1 MNFRWDQIDVPWWL
15 PTWTAFVGILMG
27 LMAGYLLINLMERRR
42 ASRAVLDSKRILSDA
57 QKDAEHILKEARL
70 KAQDLHIQAQQE
82 FEQENREQRDEL
94 RVLEA
99 RISRRE
105 TNLDR
110 KLAMLEKKEEKL
122 DQQQE
127 ALNEKKAALES
138 QQVELEQLISSKKTA
153 LAMVS
158 GMSQDEARAALTKVL
173 DDEIR
178 ADAGTLIRH
187 IQEEAKENAEKK
199 AREIIAGAIQRYAA
213 SQVSD
218 MSTSAVPLPN
228 EEMKGRIIG
237 REGRNIRALEAATG
251 VDILI
256 DDTPEVVVVS
266 CFDPLRREIA
276 RVTIERL
283 IADGRIHP
291 SRIEETARKVEEEI
305 EESVKAA
312 GEAAVFELGVQGVDP
327 ELVHTLGRLKYRYS
341 FAQNVLQHSIEMAH
355 LMAMMAGE
363 LGLDI
368 GIAKRVG
375 LFHDIGKALDHK
387 VEGGHATIGA
397 DLLRKYGEQPVV
409 VNAVGAHHGDIES
422 ESIYATLVEAAD
434 AMSASRPGARSE
446 NTQIYLKRLT
456 DLENIASGFRG
467 VEKCFAIQAGREI
480 RVIVEPSKIDDNQ
493 AMQMARNISK
503 QIEHDMQYPGQIKV
517 TVIRET
523 RCVEYAK

>member
-1 MNFRWDQIDVPWWL
+1 MRWDQMDVPWWL

-27 LMAGYLLINLMERRR
+27 LMAGYLLINLLERRR
-42 ASRAVLDSKRILSDA
+42 AGRAQLDSTRILSDA
-57 QKDAEHILKEARL
+57 RKDAEHILKEARL
-70 KAQDLHIQAQQE
+70 KAQDMQIQAQQD
-82 FEQENREQRDEL
+82 FERETREQRDEL
-94 RVLEA
+94 RMLEA
-99 RISRRE
+99 RIMRRAA
-105 TNLDR
+105 NLDR
-110 KLAMLEKKEEKL
+110 KLSMLEKKEEKL
-122 DQQQE
+122 EQQQE
-127 ALNEKKAALES
+127 ELNDRKS
-138 QQVELEQLISSKKTA
+138 QMEARQLELEQLISTKKA
-153 LAMVS
+153 ELGKIAS
-158 GMSQDEARAALTKVL
+158 LSQEEARAQLTRIL
-173 DDEIR
+173 DEEIR
-178 ADAGTLIRH
+178 ADAGVLIRH
-187 IQEEAKENAEKK
+187 IQDEAKETAEKK

-218 MSTSAVPLPN
+218 MSTSSVPLPN

-266 CFDPLRREIA
+266 GFDPLRREIA
-276 RVTIERL
+276 RVTLERL

-291 SRIEETARKVEEEI
+291 SRIEDTARKVTEEVEEI
-305 EESVKAA
+305 VRES
-312 GEAAVFELGVQGVDP
+312 GEAAVFELGLQWVDP
-327 ELVHTLGRLKYRYS
+327 ELIHTLGRLKYRYS

-355 LMAMMAGE
+355 LMAMMAAE
-363 LGLDI
+363 LGLDVN
-368 GIAKRVG
+368 IAKRVG

-409 VNAVGAHHGDIES
+409 VNAVGAHHGDIEP

-434 AMSASRPGARSE
+434 AMSAGRPGARAE
-446 NTQIYLKRLT
+446 TTQIYLKRLT
-456 DLENIASGFRG
+456 DLENIASSFRG
-467 VEKCFAIQAGREI
+467 VEKSYAIQAGREI

-493 AMQMARNISK
+493 ALQMARNITK
-503 QIEHDMQYPGQIKV
+503 QIEHDLQYPGQIKV